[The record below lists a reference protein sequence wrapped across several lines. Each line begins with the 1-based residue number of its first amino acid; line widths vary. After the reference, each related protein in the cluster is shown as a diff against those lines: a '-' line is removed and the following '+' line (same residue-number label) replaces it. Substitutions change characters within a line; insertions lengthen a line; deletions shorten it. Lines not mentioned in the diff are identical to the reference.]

1 MNLVKMKFTLTYESF
16 HYILIAMNK
25 IQMVFFFFYGHTV
38 RHMEVPRLAVTL
50 ELQLPTLPQSLQ
62 CQIPAASVT

>member
-25 IQMVFFFFYGHTV
+25 IQMVFFSFMATPYG
-38 RHMEVPRLAVTL
+38 MWKFPG
-50 ELQLPTLPQSLQ
+50 
-62 CQIPAASVT
+62 